1 MGVNAHRCH
10 LPRKAAALAAAAAA
24 AALLAGC
31 AASPPA
37 APRAP
42 GSPSG
47 SPGVV
52 LPSAAAA
59 AAAPGPRGAGG
70 GTAPKASSCVAAVMA
85 RLTEAQRVGQLFL
98 VGMAHDDA
106 GPATVAALREYHFG
120 SLLFGE
126 NTSEGVAA
134 AAAATARIQSLATPA
149 VTGGVRFFIAANQEG
164 GEVQNLKG
172 PGFAGMPTAV
182 TQGTW
187 PPAYLERQARTWG
200 DELRAAGVNLNLAPV
215 MDVVPASMVTTNAP
229 IGELDREFGST
240 PAVTGPHGAAFVEG
254 MSAAGV
260 ATTAKHFPGLG
271 RVRGNTDFTSGVVD
285 TVTTPDDPYFASYRD
300 AITAGVPFVMV
311 ALATYTK
318 IDKSELAVF
327 SPKVMGILRS
337 GLGFT
342 GVIIS
347 DDLGEA
353 AAVQGIPPAT
363 RAVSFLGAGG
373 DMITSQSL
381 APAEQMAAAV
391 LSRADADPSFA
402 AIVSAA
408 VTKILTAKQRYGL
421 LSC

>member
-1 MGVNAHRCH
+1 
-10 LPRKAAALAAAAAA
+10 
-24 AALLAGC
+24 
-31 AASPPA
+31 
-37 APRAP
+37 
-42 GSPSG
+42 
-47 SPGVV
+47 
-52 LPSAAAA
+52 
-59 AAAPGPRGAGG
+59 
-70 GTAPKASSCVAAVMA
+70 MA